1 MLSLIHSKSL
11 DNTAKVLI
19 RCSLMNYALVLL
31 WFVLFAIG
39 KDRWWFQIQTKT
51 FDVSNRDLGLI
62 TYYGIA
68 FIKICNIIFFLF
80 PYIAIRM
87 VLKMKR

>member
-11 DNTAKVLI
+11 DNTAKILI
-19 RCSLMNYALVLL
+19 RCFLMNYALVLL
-31 WFVLFAIG
+31 WFFSFLIG

-62 TYYGIA
+62 SYYGIA
-68 FIKICNIIFFLF
+68 FIKICNIMFFLF